1 MVWADPFTHVNL
13 SGGVRGKNWRATL
26 WVKNAT
32 NDDTSLNG
40 FRYLDPSTYR
50 RSAVDFLPRL
60 RQFGATVNY
69 DF

>member
-1 MVWADPFTHVNL
+1 VNL
-13 SGGVRGKNWRATL
+13 SAGIRAKDWKINF

-32 NDDTSLNG
+32 NDTTSLNG

-60 RQFGATVNY
+60 RQVGVTLKY
-69 DF
+69 DL